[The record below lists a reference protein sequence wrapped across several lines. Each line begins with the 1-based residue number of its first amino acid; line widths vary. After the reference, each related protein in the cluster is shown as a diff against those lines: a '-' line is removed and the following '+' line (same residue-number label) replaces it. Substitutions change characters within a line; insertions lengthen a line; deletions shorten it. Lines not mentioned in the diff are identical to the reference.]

1 MLLCMSSA
9 CLPGLGQRVLCWMC
23 HGRRPNPCPQTAKA
37 RSPGQE
43 SSSQPHPIP
52 HWASPLG
59 KGLVVFG
66 CREVRGEKRPELWGC
81 WKQLGAQN
89 GAGVHRGWEAQ
100 VPEGKMRRQEGSS
113 HGELRSES
121 ALSLASCSASQRAH
135 PTHWGELR
143 AIYSSQPGRAALPAD
158 GPPSVPTQ
166 SCLGSAPGTG
176 KKRRGE
182 RVSGSQQN
190 LCSCRTGAVGAG
202 RLSEPAV

>member
-59 KGLVVFG
+59 KGLAVFG

-81 WKQLGAQN
+81 RKQLGAQN

-113 HGELRSES
+113 HGELRSSQLS
-121 ALSLASCSASQRAH
+121 AWPPVLPPRGPIPHTGVSSELSIAPSRA
-135 PTHWGELR
+135 G
-143 AIYSSQPGRAALPAD
+143 Q
-158 GPPSVPTQ
+158 
-166 SCLGSAPGTG
+166 
-176 KKRRGE
+176 
-182 RVSGSQQN
+182 
-190 LCSCRTGAVGAG
+190 LCC
-202 RLSEPAV
+202 